1 MFRRLAM
8 TLGATVLGAALI
20 GVPAPAAANATIQ
33 AASLNATIS
42 LSNCSASFVRFP
54 SSLSTDRGL
63 MLTNGHC
70 YEGGFI
76 NAGVVLTNRA
86 SSRSGTLIN
95 GSGTSVGTVR
105 ADLVLYATMT
115 GTDVTLYRL
124 NQSFA
129 TITANTGVSP
139 LTMSASHPVQ
149 GSSMFIASGFFKQI
163 WNCTINSFVPTLRE
177 DQWTWK
183 DSIKYDPNCDT
194 IHGTSGSPIVDLN
207 SNQQVGINNTGNDDG
222 QSCTLNNPCEVD
234 PDGTIH
240 VFQGQSYGQQ
250 TYWFTTCL
258 NASNGIDLTKAGC
271 LLPGATAPG
280 NTVTV
285 TNPGSRSGVVGTATS
300 LQIQATDSQAGQ
312 TLTYSATGLP
322 AGLTINASTGLI
334 SGTPTT
340 AGTYTVTVTARDTT
354 NASGSATFTWTIT
367 NPGGGCSG
375 QLLGNPGF
383 ESGTTPWTATSGVIG
398 AFSGQTAHGG
408 TRFAWLDGYGTTHTD
423 TLSQSVTIPAGCHAT
438 LTYWLHIDSA
448 ETTTTTQFDKLT
460 VTVGATTVQTFSNL
474 NKATGYTQR
483 TVNLDSFAGAGA
495 IVLKFTGT
503 EDSSLQ
509 TSFVI
514 DDTAVTLS

>member
-1 MFRRLAM
+1 MFRRFAM
-8 TLGATVLGAALI
+8 TLGATVLFGTALV
-20 GVPAPAAANATIQ
+20 GVPAPAAAIQ
-33 AASLNATIS
+33 AASLNATIA

-54 SSLSTDRGL
+54 SSLSSDRGL

-76 NAGVVLTNRA
+76 PAGQVYTNR
-86 SSRSGTLIN
+86 SSTRSGTLIN

-105 ADLVLYATMT
+105 ADQVLYATMT

-124 NQSFA
+124 NQTFA

-149 GSSMFIASGFFKQI
+149 GSSMFVASGYFKRI

-183 DSIKYDPNCDT
+183 DSIKYDPDCDT
-194 IHGTSGSPIVDLN
+194 IHGTSGSPIVDLA

-234 PDGTIH
+234 ANGQTH
-240 VFQGQSYGQQ
+240 VFQGQSYGQE

-258 NASNGIDLTKAGC
+258 SSSNGIDLTKAGC
-271 LLPGATAPG
+271 LLPGASTPG

-322 AGLTINASTGLI
+322 SGLSINASSGLI
-334 SGTPTT
+334 SGTPTA

-375 QLLGNPGF
+375 QLLGNAGF
-383 ESGTTPWTATSGVIG
+383 ESGTSPWTSSSGVIG
-398 AFSGQTAHGG
+398 AFSGQSAHGG
-408 TRFAWLDGYGTTHTD
+408 TRYAWLDGYGSTHTD
-423 TLSQSVTIPAGCHAT
+423 TLQQTVTIPAGCTAT
-438 LTYWLHIDSA
+438 LTFWLHIDSA

-460 VTVGATTVQTFSNL
+460 VTVGSTTVATYSNL
-474 NKATGYTQR
+474 NKAAGYQLRTIPITQSGS
-483 TVNLDSFAGAGA
+483 V
-495 IVLKFTGT
+495 VLKFTGT

-514 DDTAVTLS
+514 DDTALTLS

>member
-8 TLGATVLGAALI
+8 TLGATVLFGTALA
-20 GVPAPAAANATIQ
+20 GVPSPAAAID

-70 YEGGFI
+70 FEGGFI
-76 NAGVVLTNRA
+76 NAGQVITNR
-86 SSRSGTLIN
+86 SSTRSGTLIN

-124 NQSFA
+124 NQTFA

-139 LTMSASHPVQ
+139 LTLSSSHPVQ
-149 GSSMFIASGFFKQI
+149 GSSMFIPSGFFKQI
-163 WNCTINSFVPTLRE
+163 WNCTIDSFVPTLRE
-177 DQWTWK
+177 DQWTWH
-183 DSIKYDPNCDT
+183 DSIKYDANCDT
-194 IHGTSGSPIVDLN
+194 IHGTSGSPIVDLAT
-207 SNQQVGINNTGNDDG
+207 NQQVGINNTGNDDG

-234 PDGTIH
+234 ADGTVH
-240 VFQGQSYGQQ
+240 VFQGQSYGQE

-258 NASNGIDLTKAGC
+258 NSSNGIDLTKPGC
-271 LLPGATAPG
+271 LLTGASTPG

-312 TLTYSATGLP
+312 TLSYSATGLP
-322 AGLTINASTGLI
+322 PGLTINASTGLV

-340 AGTYTVTVTARDTT
+340 AGTFTVTVTARDTT
-354 NASGSATFTWTIT
+354 NASGSATFTWTIS

-383 ESGTTPWTATSGVIG
+383 ESGTTPWTSTSGVIG
-398 AFSGQTAHGG
+398 AFTGQTAHSG
-408 TRFAWLDGYGTTHTD
+408 TRFAWLDGYGSTHTD
-423 TLSQSVTIPAGCHAT
+423 TLSQSVTIPAGCTAT
-438 LTYWLHIDSA
+438 LTFWLHIDSA

-460 VTVGATTVQTFSNL
+460 VAMGATTVGTFSNL
-474 NKATGYTQR
+474 NKATGYTLR
-483 TVNLDSFAGAGA
+483 TMDVSSFAGST
-495 IVLKFTGT
+495 VTLKFTGT
-503 EDSSLQ
+503 EDASLQ

-514 DDTAVTLS
+514 DDTALTLS

>member
-8 TLGATVLGAALI
+8 TLGATVLFGTALV
-20 GVPAPAAANATIQ
+20 GVPSPAAALQ

-70 YEGGFI
+70 FEGGFI
-76 NAGVVLTNRA
+76 PAGQVITNR
-86 SSRSGTLIN
+86 SSTRSGTLIN

-124 NQSFA
+124 NQTYA
-129 TITANTGVSP
+129 TITASTGVSP
-139 LTMSASHPVQ
+139 LTLSAGHPVQ

-163 WNCTINSFVPTLRE
+163 WNCSINSFVPTLRE
-177 DQWTWK
+177 DQWTWH
-183 DSIKYDPNCDT
+183 DSVKYDPNCNT
-194 IHGTSGSPIVDLN
+194 IHGTSGSPIVDLA
-207 SNQQVGINNTGNDDG
+207 SSQQVGINNTGNDDG
-222 QSCTLNNPCEVD
+222 ASCTLNNPCEVD

-240 VFQGQSYGQQ
+240 VHQGQSYGQQ

-258 NASNGIDLTKAGC
+258 SATNGIDLTKPGC
-271 LLPGATAPG
+271 LLTGASAPG

-285 TNPGSRSGVVGTATS
+285 TNPGNRSGVVGTTAS

-322 AGLTINASTGLI
+322 PGLTINSSTGLI

-340 AGTYTVTVTARDTT
+340 AGGFTVVVTVRDTT
-354 NASGSATFTWTIT
+354 NASGTTTFTWTIS

-383 ESGTTPWTATSGVIG
+383 ESGATIWSSTSGVIG
-398 AFSGQTAHGG
+398 AFTGQTAHGG
-408 TRFAWLDGYGTTHTD
+408 TQFAWLDGYGSTHTD
-423 TLSQSVTIPAGCHAT
+423 TLSQAVTIPAGCAAT
-438 LTYWLHIDSA
+438 LTFWLHIDSA

-460 VTVGATTVQTFSNL
+460 VTMGSTTVATFSNL

-483 TVNLDSFAGAGA
+483 TVNVSSFAGAGA
-495 IVLKFTGT
+495 VTLKFTGT
-503 EDSSLQ
+503 EDTSLQ